1 MTSFSRPKNVAKN
14 WVQTPH
20 HLREADIFAYDRS
33 FNTLSRCHVFATLD
47 NCRKPSSDKKLP
59 FCLRPCSPSSMPCLP
74 GPGLTF
80 MAGIVVEINFFLSNN
95 SDFLN
100 FQDSIFSLFSSSVP
114 VDFLTLSLSWV
125 SKVKI
130 LTMVVS
136 LLPCLS
142 QSLVQLILS
151 LVKVQ
156 ILTLGL
162 CHFDPVSVS
171 LLPT

>member
-1 MTSFSRPKNVAKN
+1 MSQALPSILYALFAGPWSDLHGRYCSRN
-14 WVQTPH
+14 
-20 HLREADIFAYDRS
+20 
-33 FNTLSRCHVFATLD
+33 
-47 NCRKPSSDKKLP
+47 KL
-59 FCLRPCSPSSMPCLP
+59 
-74 GPGLTF
+74 
-80 MAGIVVEINFFLSNN
+80 FFLSNN

-162 CHFDPVSVS
+162 CHFVPVSVS